1 MKFHCHLCV
10 LCEEGRTILCSPKI
24 SLLQYSCS
32 ITVSVACLHRLKSK
46 ESQLT
51 VELRL
56 VRKSS
61 SRSSSPENRNGGN
74 IECIGRRI
82 ETNDIYYSICLTVL
96 VWEKMLPLMK
106 EVTDNVSVKKGKKRL
121 QVWVSNEDDVNK
133 FAIIP
138 LQTP

>member
-1 MKFHCHLCV
+1 M
-10 LCEEGRTILCSPKI
+10 LCSPKI

-61 SRSSSPENRNGGN
+61 SRSSSPANRNGRN
-74 IECIGRRI
+74 IECRYVVDLILMI
-82 ETNDIYYSICLTVL
+82 SIILFV
-96 VWEKMLPLMK
+96 
-106 EVTDNVSVKKGKKRL
+106 
-121 QVWVSNEDDVNK
+121 
-133 FAIIP
+133 
-138 LQTP
+138 